1 MADSYSS
8 ERWDMI
14 SAREVKEFLS
24 QAYYTSVRMQT
35 VIEQINMYRTKAMKE
50 TAAWSDAPG
59 GQHSTTS
66 LQAIWIEKA
75 VDLQEQWK
83 DMAEEL
89 IEKDKLS
96 HSLINMLSD
105 ERAKCMLE
113 DRHIWRMS
121 LAKMCMKHSYSQ
133 PQIWRIMNAAYKEL
147 AEIISSDPDLEQKI
161 DKAMQRLD
169 KDETL

>member
-1 MADSYSS
+1 
-8 ERWDMI
+8 MI

-89 IEKDKLS
+89 IERDKLS
-96 HSLINMLSD
+96 HSLINRLPD

-113 DRHIWRMS
+113 DRYIWRMTWRS
-121 LAKMCMKHSYSQ
+121 MEDKHHYSERQ
-133 PQIWRIMNAAYKEL
+133 MHNILRRAYKDL
-147 AEIISSDPDLEQKI
+147 AEIISSDADLE
-161 DKAMQRLD
+161 
-169 KDETL
+169 KDFRQFPFNLC